1 MITTLTI
8 VSLLAAF
15 ARVDSGQREKQ
26 QFQVPAPVQA
36 PFNAMK
42 VSAKFKIGKNA
53 DWVAIAAD
61 SVWVAGTDP
70 YTIQRIDPKTDSIA
84 ARIGLPGE
92 ACAGLATGFHSVW
105 IPLCG
110 KTNSLARLDMR
121 TNKITV
127 LPIGP
132 AGEEGGI
139 AVSEDSVW
147 LISDD
152 AGTLN
157 RINPQ
162 TNSIR
167 QKISIP
173 PGSYNPVYSKGRIWV

>member
-1 MITTLTI
+1 M
-8 VSLLAAF
+8 VSLLVAF
-15 ARVDSGQREKQ
+15 ARVAHGQQEKSL
-26 QFQVPAPVQA
+26 QVPATVQS

-42 VSAKFKIGKNA
+42 VRAKFKIGEKA
-53 DWVAIAAD
+53 DWVALTAD
-61 SVWVAGTDP
+61 SVWVAGTNP
-70 YTIQRIDPKTDSIA
+70 YTIQRIDPKTDSIVA
-84 ARIGLPGE
+84 KIRLPGA

-110 KTNSLARLDMR
+110 KPNSLARLDMR
-121 TNKITV
+121 TNKIVV

-152 AGTLN
+152 LGTLN

-162 TNSIR
+162 TNAVR
-167 QKISIP
+167 QKISVP
-173 PGSYNPVYSKGRIWV
+173 SGSYNPIYNQGR